1 MGWNRLTMLPFRSIR
16 NLVKFHSMSPGSWA
30 RTIRWTARHWAC
42 LSHAKS
48 AKFAKSPVIF
58 EAFANFAWDIVVTGS
73 GGISPRPDV
82 HRDADLAHPRLKRGE
97 SLRNSIALSVLVANL
112 FGVRLPRLFLFYFMD
127 APDGVSTCHL
137 LEIEDEAA

>member
-1 MGWNRLTMLPFRSIR
+1 MMGAEKEWVRVPSRSR
-16 NLVKFHSMSPGSWA
+16 A

-48 AKFAKSPVIF
+48 AKFAKSPLIF
-58 EAFANFAWDIVVTGS
+58 AAFANFAWDIAVTGS

-97 SLRNSIALSVLVANL
+97 SFALEEFHRVLSEVEPRRIVEYEVSVLWFVL
-112 FGVRLPRLFLFYFMD
+112 SLTIFSF
-127 APDGVSTCHL
+127 
-137 LEIEDEAA
+137 